1 MPGIR
6 TLLYVIQLALGIAL
20 PLAAQLWD
28 RKQLTAEQRARVWNW
43 ASWGAALYA
52 FGPASMLG
60 WWWVTRRRPLALGVG
75 AFMGVGMLLLITW
88 MTEVAAKALGI
99 PP

>member
-6 TLLYVIQLALGIAL
+6 TLLYVIQLALGIVL

-28 RKQLTAEQRARVWNW
+28 RKQLTPEQRGRLWNW

-60 WWWVTRRRPLALGVG
+60 WWWVSRKHPLSLAIG
-75 AFMGVGMLLLITW
+75 AFMGVGMFVLIMW
-88 MTEVAAKALGI
+88 VTEVAARALGI
-99 PP
+99 PT